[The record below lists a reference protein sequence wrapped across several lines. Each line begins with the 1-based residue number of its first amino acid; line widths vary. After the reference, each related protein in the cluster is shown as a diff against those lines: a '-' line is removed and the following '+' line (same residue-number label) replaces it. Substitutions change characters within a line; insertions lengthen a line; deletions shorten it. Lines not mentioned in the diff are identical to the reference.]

1 MGKKI
6 TKPLYQADWQQ
17 IDKMCAIS
25 CTGEEM
31 ASVLGVDYDT
41 LVAACKRDHKSRFS
55 EYIKQKSLGG
65 KMSLRRKQYT
75 TAMEGNVTMLIW
87 LGKNLLGQVDK
98 QELELSL
105 TDELSTMSQKVLDE
119 QVEKLI
125 QQRTALPYDKGTGT
139 QTQH

>member
-65 KMSLRRKQYT
+65 KMSLRRKQYDQ
-75 TAMEGNVTMLIW
+75 AMSGNSTMLIW
-87 LGKNLLGQVDK
+87 LGKQWLKQAEKVDDLDSEGA
-98 QELELSL
+98 QPLSI
-105 TDELSTMSQKVLDE
+105 TFNVSEPVEEIKVTNA
-119 QVEKLI
+119 KS
-125 QQRTALPYDKGTGT
+125 
-139 QTQH
+139 